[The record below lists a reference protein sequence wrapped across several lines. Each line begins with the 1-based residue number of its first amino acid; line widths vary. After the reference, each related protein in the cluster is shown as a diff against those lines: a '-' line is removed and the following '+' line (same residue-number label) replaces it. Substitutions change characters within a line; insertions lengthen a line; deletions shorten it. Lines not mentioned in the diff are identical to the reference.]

1 MSASH
6 RGSIKPEMGYKLL
19 GYAVWQGG
27 KWYAKRR
34 LRGAQR
40 TLAFSGVGALVL
52 AGLLGAFV
60 RQRASQNS

>member
-1 MSASH
+1 
-6 RGSIKPEMGYKLL
+6 MGYKLL

-40 TLAFSGVGALVL
+40 ELAIAGVAALVL
-52 AGLLGAFV
+52 TGGILAAS
-60 RQRASQNS
+60 RQRANQDS